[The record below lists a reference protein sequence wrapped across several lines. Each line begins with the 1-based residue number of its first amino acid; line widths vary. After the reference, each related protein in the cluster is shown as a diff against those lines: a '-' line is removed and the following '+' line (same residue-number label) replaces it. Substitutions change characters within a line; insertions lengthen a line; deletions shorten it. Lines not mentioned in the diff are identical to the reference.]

1 MKRFVLIIYTLFT
14 LVTITLAQTA
24 IDSGTVLQET
34 YKRWTFQTVFNTF
47 KSMRCEIRCTGLS
60 PELLRA
66 WRETET
72 DQNMIA
78 RIDALITAMQ
88 QDKILVYLLEI
99 DPGKTDLYTI
109 DMKKIKK
116 RTRLFIMDKNS
127 KGYSPKLVTSNLE
140 RKLKSSQ
147 RYYGVMAFQVK
158 TEEILFQNLSLETY
172 FESYDFL
179 ESKDVRD
186 EKAYTAQFNFHAN
199 GAPENDQPEH
209 IPDTAEITGRLKGA
223 FPLVSLITKKT
234 L

>member
-1 MKRFVLIIYTLFT
+1 MKRTLLMIFILIVFISMPR
-14 LVTITLAQTA
+14 AQTTG
-24 IDSGTVLQET
+24 DSDDTLQET

-60 PELLRA
+60 PELLQA
-66 WRETET
+66 WRGTET
-72 DQNMIA
+72 DQNVTA
-78 RIDALITAMQ
+78 RIDALISAMQ
-88 QDKILVYLLEI
+88 QGKILVYLLEI
-99 DPGKTDLYTI
+99 DPGKSGLYTI

-116 RTRLFIMDKNS
+116 RTKLFIMDKNS
-127 KGYSPKLVTSNLE
+127 KGYGPKQVTSNLE

-199 GAPENDQPEH
+199 GAPENDQPELL
-209 IPDTAEITGRLKGA
+209 PDTAEITGRLKGA
-223 FPLVSLITKKT
+223 FPLVSLITKKK